1 MSQLQEREAGL
12 AAPGEWTVVASAAE
26 VFAEKHKT
34 IHAGGNVI
42 ALFTF
47 DGQIYA
53 VDNRCPHMGFPL
65 DKGSVRDGILTCHWH
80 HARFDLASGG
90 TFDLWADDVRNF
102 PVKIEAGQ
110 VWLDLAPAGDTRARQ
125 RKRLTDGLERNIR
138 LVIAKATLGLMSGQT
153 DSTEAASDPFRI
165 GLLFGAQNRR
175 NGWSTGETILAV
187 MLNLLPHL
195 DEEDK
200 PRALYT
206 GLTAVARDCDGQ
218 PARFAVDPLPN
229 QARDL
234 PSLKRWFRQFVEVR
248 DTEGAERCI
257 VSAVRAGYTDRELAD
272 MLFAAATDHRLIDTG
287 HPLDF
292 TNKAFEALDRAGWQ
306 PEIVAPV
313 LASLMPNYTEAQ
325 RMEESNQWRNPIDLV
340 ALLEASFEKL
350 GEAQAAG
357 ADKQWQ
363 WQPDDG
369 LVDTLLGDDPQAI
382 IEIILGALRTGASL
396 EQLAGVVAYTAAR
409 RVAHYGITN
418 EYPDWNTVH
427 HTFTYANAVH
437 QGMRRAPSL
446 ELMRGVL
453 DAAMS
458 IYLDRFLNTP
468 PTRLPVPRPEEV
480 AAAQAQP
487 DDLLKQLLGLLDKQQ
502 QVNEAGALVALY
514 LEAGGSVAKLR
525 ATLGKALLRED
536 AGFHPIQSL
545 EAAYRQY
552 DLLMQTPGTEEAA
565 KHVLIAAARYLAAHS
580 PTARSAN
587 QTYQIALRL
596 NRGEKVFE
604 E

>member
-1 MSQLQEREAGL
+1 MSQLQEREVSLTSAE
-12 AAPGEWTVVASAAE
+12 EWVRVASAAE
-26 VFAEKHKT
+26 IFATGQKT
-34 IHAGGNVI
+34 VHAGGNVI
-42 ALFTF
+42 AVFSF
-47 DGQIYA
+47 DGKLYA

-65 DKGSVRDGILTCHWH
+65 DKGTVREGILTCHWH
-80 HARFDLASGG
+80 HARFDLCSGG
-90 TFDLWADDVRNF
+90 TFDLWADDVRSF
-102 PVKIEAGQ
+102 PVKVDEAGQ
-110 VWLDLAPAGDTRARQ
+110 VWLDVAPLGDTRARQ
-125 RKRLTDGLERNIR
+125 RKRLNDGLERNIR
-138 LVIAKATLGLMSGQT
+138 LVIAKSTLGLMSTNPG
-153 DSTEAASDPFRI
+153 ENAADPFRI
-165 GLLFGAQNRR
+165 GLLFAAQNRR
-175 NGWSTGETILAV
+175 NGWSTGATILSV
-187 MLNLLPHL
+187 MMNLLPHL
-195 DEEDK
+195 DDEDK

-218 PARFAVDPLPN
+218 PARFAIEGLPN
-229 QARDL
+229 QESDL
-234 PSLKRWFRQFVEVR
+234 PSLKRWFRQFIEVR

-257 VSAVRAGYTDRELAD
+257 VSAIRAGYSDRELAD
-272 MLFAAATDHRLIDTG
+272 IFFSAATDHRYIDTG

-292 TNKAFEALDRAGWQ
+292 TNKAFEALDQAGWQ
-306 PEIVAPV
+306 PELVGPV
-313 LASLMPNYTEAQ
+313 LASLVPNYASAQ
-325 RMEESNQWRNPIDLV
+325 RMEEANEWRNPIDLV
-340 ALLEASFEKL
+340 ALLEAAFEKL
-350 GEAQAAG
+350 PEAKAAG
-357 ADKQWQ
+357 AGKNWQ
-363 WQPDDG
+363 WLPDDG

-382 IEIILGALRTGASL
+382 IDGLLNALRNGAGL
-396 EQLAGVVAYTAAR
+396 EQLAGLVAYTAAR

-427 HTFTYANAVH
+427 HTFTFANAVH

-446 ELMRGVL
+446 ELMRGVM

-468 PTRLPVPRPEEV
+468 PTRLPAPS
-480 AAAQAQP
+480 AAQITAVTNP
-487 DDLLKQLLGLLDKQQ
+487 DELLDQLLGLLDRQQ
-502 QVNEAGALVALY
+502 QVNEAAALVALY
-514 LEAGGSVAKLR
+514 LQAGGDPGRLR

-552 DLLMQTPGTEEAA
+552 ELLKQAPGTEEAA
-565 KHVLIAAARYLAAHS
+565 NHVLIAAVRYLAAHS